1 MSWPNAGRPSGLMS
15 EPTYCVEWNSLVT
28 RVSSRQVGTLKWSLS
43 LCVTST
49 ASNRGTS
56 AAAIGKS
63 INTGMSKPPS
73 NGSTISVVPR
83 LLIRNPAIPSQR
95 RTVPSVDSN
104 AVGTERLGTRG
115 PRLTHHD
122 WDPTD
127 VPS

>member
-1 MSWPNAGRPSGLMS
+1 MRD
-15 EPTYCVEWNSLVT
+15 EYCVQPGNVP
-28 RVSSRQVGTLKWSLS
+28 G
-43 LCVTST
+43 
-49 ASNRGTS
+49 
-56 AAAIGKS
+56 AIGKS

-73 NGSTISVVPR
+73 NGSTINVVPR

-104 AVGTERLGTRG
+104 ASATEGLGTRG